1 MAVTSAVTSR
11 LGAWQ
16 GAARIVVTA
25 LLIGIACAGV
35 STDASAQFNNLRTG
49 YGDFARR
56 PMVNI
61 GPRIHY
67 SPNINEPSGV
77 PVIPR
82 KPKFIQ
88 GFDDGPDD
96 SGPGKS
102 GRTAKGGGKPPY
114 IPNEVLILFTGN
126 PTDESINQTARRYA
140 LTRLET
146 QDLPLIGASL
156 VRFRVAKGKTVP
168 VTVNGIETG
177 GDIQLAQPN
186 FRFRL
191 QQQARAPQVASGANP
206 QYPPVKLRLSEA
218 HAAAT
223 GRDVTVAVI
232 DSGIDGRH
240 AELAA
245 AIAES
250 FDALSSR
257 EGPHAHGTGIAG
269 AIAAHARVVGSA
281 PAARILA
288 IRAFGVA
295 ESGAESSTFSILK
308 SLDFAARRGA
318 RIINMS
324 FAGPHDPLLQ
334 RAMTAAAGRGIVLI
348 AAAGNAG
355 AKSPPLFPAAYREV
369 IAVTATDASDALFEG
384 ANRGGHIAVAA
395 PGVDL
400 LLPAPGGKYQIT
412 TGTSFAAAY
421 VSGIAA
427 LMIQRD
433 PRITPAGVRERLTA
447 TARDLG
453 PKGRDDQFGAGLA
466 DAAGAVAAVGG
477 LPVSAVSTGSQPR

>member
-1 MAVTSAVTSR
+1 MAITSR
-11 LGAWQ
+11 Q
-16 GAARIVVTA
+16 GIRRRAARFAVAA
-25 LLIGIACAGV
+25 LLSGAACAGMTV
-35 STDASAQFNNLRTG
+35 DASAQFNNLRAG

-67 SPNINEPSGV
+67 SPNINEPSGEPVV
-77 PVIPR
+77 PR
-82 KPKFIQ
+82 RPKLIKKL
-88 GFDDGPDD
+88 D
-96 SGPGKS
+96 SGPDNPGPGGSGKG
-102 GRTAKGGGKPPY
+102 GRTAKGGNTPY
-114 IPNEVLILFTGN
+114 IPNEVLILFTDN
-126 PTDESINQTARRYA
+126 PSEDSINRTARRYA
-140 LTRLET
+140 LTRLDT
-146 QDLPLIGASL
+146 QNLPLIGASL
-156 VRFRVAKGKTVP
+156 VRFRVAKGKSVPTTVS
-168 VTVNGIETG
+168 GIEVG
-177 GDIQLAQPN
+177 GEVQFAQPN
-186 FRFRL
+186 FRFHL
-191 QQQARAPQVASGANP
+191 QQEPRAARPAAAANP
-206 QYPPVKLRLSEA
+206 QYPPLKLRLSEA

-232 DSGIDGRH
+232 DSGIDGAH
-240 AELAA
+240 PELAA
-245 AIAES
+245 TVAES

-269 AIAAHARVVGSA
+269 AIAAHARVMGSA

-308 SLDFAARRGA
+308 SLDYAAGRGA
-318 RIINMS
+318 RVINMS

-334 RAMTAAAGRGIVLI
+334 RAMTAADARGIVLV

-355 AKSPPLFPAAYREV
+355 PKSPPLFPAAYREV

-384 ANRGGHIAVAA
+384 ANRGAHVAVAA

-400 LLPAPGGKYQIT
+400 LLPSPGGKYQIT

-421 VSGIAA
+421 VSGVAA

-433 PRITPAGVRERLTA
+433 PRITPAVMRDRLMA
-447 TARDLG
+447 TAHDLG
-453 PKGRDDQFGAGLA
+453 PKGRDEQFGAGLV

-477 LPVSAVSTGSQPR
+477 TPMSAVSTESRPR